1 MSITQQLAEEIA
13 AVTLADVPDAARLQ
27 VRRLIVDQVGVAFL
41 GARITGAAYEGYARA
56 LGGTPDAVLMG
67 TTLRV
72 PAELAAGI
80 NAQVCRNTDYE
91 ETGPGLHA
99 GPVVAMAALA
109 VGERVGASGADI
121 VAVAAL
127 GYELNARFFFARR
140 DGDIRHLGVTAAAI
154 AARLLGL
161 DVGETNRAL
170 GLAWEL
176 PSKSVVY
183 QVPKT
188 RKRVSRLGMANVVSA
203 RQGIQ
208 AALLVQ
214 QGFDALADELD
225 TLGDQY
231 DLLALAR
238 SPEPY
243 GHTATQL
250 MLKPWPASR
259 LCHGAIQM
267 GQRLMAEHAIK
278 PAEIERVVLGLA
290 DIYLMPHQDDP
301 APDDYWQAIY
311 SVQWNLA
318 MALLGVPPGPAW
330 SNAATLRDPAA
341 RALAARVELKED
353 AEATKAMR
361 ALCWLDLPNTIEIH
375 VRGRVFRDRILFHD
389 VLGSPAA
396 PMPPAMFDGKFRGL
410 VAPAL
415 GATAADRLLAALQDI
430 EMVEDIRAVTALMLP
445 GGPR

>member
-1 MSITQQLAEEIA
+1 MSITRQLAEEI
-13 AVTLADVPDAARLQ
+13 VGTTHDGVPEAARLQ
-27 VRRLIVDQVGVAFL
+27 IRRLIADQVGVAFL
-41 GARITGAAYEGYARA
+41 GMKLTGAAFAGYARV

-67 TTLRV
+67 TNLRV

-99 GPVVAMAALA
+99 GPVVAMTALA
-109 VGERVGASGADI
+109 VGERVGASGRDV
-121 VAVAAL
+121 VAAAAL

-161 DVGETNRAL
+161 DAAATNRAL

-188 RKRVSRLGMANVVSA
+188 PKRVSRLGMANVVSA
-203 RQGIQ
+203 RQGVQ
-208 AALLVQ
+208 AALLVA
-214 QGFDALADELD
+214 QGFDALPDELD
-225 TLGDQY
+225 TLADQY
-231 DLLALAR
+231 DLAALAR
-238 SPEPY
+238 SPAPY
-243 GHTATQL
+243 RHTATQL

-267 GQRLMAEHAIK
+267 AERLMREHALR
-278 PAEIERVVLGLA
+278 PEQIERVVLGLA
-290 DIYLMPHQDDP
+290 DIYLMPHQNDP

-318 MALLGVPPGPAW
+318 MALLGVPPGPDW
-330 SNAATLRDPAA
+330 SAARRLRDPVA
-341 RALAARVELKED
+341 RALAARIELRED
-353 AEATKAMR
+353 PEATQAMR
-361 ALCWLDLPNTIEIH
+361 ALRWLDLPNTIELH
-375 VRGRVFRDRILFHD
+375 AGGRVFRERILFHD
-389 VLGSPAA
+389 VLGSPGA
-396 PMPPAMFDGKFRGL
+396 PMPPAMFDGKFRTL

-415 GATAADRLLAALQDI
+415 GAERAARLLDALHAIDDAP
-430 EMVEDIRAVTALMLP
+430 DIRAVTALMVV
-445 GGPR
+445 